1 MKTCETCGS
10 EVEIG
15 GGPSTHYYIPK
26 NYKVFI
32 DRVDELENK
41 LEKAKAFIKAECY
54 CEEWMGISKHC
65 RNCDLL
71 GELS

>member
-1 MKTCETCGS
+1 MKNCETCGS

-26 NYKVFI
+26 TYKVFI
-32 DRVDELENK
+32 DRVDDLELK

-54 CEEWMGISKHC
+54 CEMDGDIAMHC
-65 RNCDLL
+65 ANCDLL
-71 GELS
+71 GEL